1 MKQDEMRAI
10 LLTLKMRRQNP
21 NITFMIVRY
30 ACIMFPKIYC
40 EMNPIENCRPRS
52 NYPIESLR
60 KNIPYSFDNISIK
73 NIQNHFLR
81 KVRHY
86 MFGFLGGHVTG
97 PELENKIKRYKKRI
111 PVSL

>member
-1 MKQDEMRAI
+1 
-10 LLTLKMRRQNP
+10 
-21 NITFMIVRY
+21 
-30 ACIMFPKIYC
+30 
-40 EMNPIENCRPRS
+40 MNPIENCWAQAKRYTRPRS